1 MLTDHRRYDAAK
13 LFLVFTVPESCFFS
27 RIGQESAFNQYAGTV
42 YSFHQVYA
50 FDWLALSVT
59 ARIQSFNQ
67 SCLKLLP
74 QFFAP
79 VRLCVKHLRPA
90 VAGITELIL
99 MDTDKQGVVDF
110 IYDSDPFL

>member
-1 MLTDHRRYDAAK
+1 MDIL
-13 LFLVFTVPESCFFS
+13 
-27 RIGQESAFNQYAGTV
+27 
-42 YSFHQVYA
+42 HQVYA
-50 FDWLALSVT
+50 VDRLTFPVAAGVQRCDQFT
-59 ARIQSFNQ
+59 
-67 SCLKLLP
+67 LKLLP